1 MDANCEGVL
10 PTSGKI
16 AYMGHGSVTLGQIS
30 RIALVLATLVLAGC
44 GTAARNAA
52 PSAAQIS
59 SDFKG
64 SPAPL
69 AAVHAQAN
77 KLLPG
82 GAHAFKRELR
92 ALRGYPVVVNQWGS
106 WCTNCQQEMAVFQQ
120 VSALDGRRVAF
131 LGDDLH
137 EGAGAGRSLL
147 RRLPLSYPSF
157 SDQSS
162 AVADVLNKATASYA
176 PITFFY
182 NAKGKQ
188 VFFHDGPYQSIA
200 SLEHDIRFYLGV

>member
-1 MDANCEGVL
+1 V
-10 PTSGKI
+10 
-16 AYMGHGSVTLGQIS
+16 GHGSVTLGQIS
-30 RIALVLATLVLAGC
+30 RIALVLAALTLAGC

-52 PSAAQIS
+52 PSKAELAA
-59 SDFKG
+59 DFKG

-69 AAVHAQAN
+69 AAVHAEAD

-82 GAHAFKRELR
+82 GPHAFKAELR

-106 WCTNCQQEMAVFQQ
+106 WCPNCEQEMAIFQQ
-120 VSALDGRRVAF
+120 VSARDGRHVAF

-137 EGAGAGRSLL
+137 EGASAGKSLL

-162 AVADVLNKATASYA
+162 SVADILNKATAIYA
-176 PITFFY
+176 PVTFFY

-188 VFFHDGPYQSIA
+188 VFYHDGPYVSA
-200 SLEHDIRFYLGV
+200 GSLEHDLRFYLGA